1 MLRSGQLKRW
11 ASYENSA
18 SSTKTI
24 GDQMMLP
31 LKDRAKL
38 NQTISRIQGGQ
49 FDANDIDGLL
59 MKLRPYACTRTV
71 FLEVAHFV
79 AHPDARDRGVAQQS
93 LTAMADSMRFF
104 VEYVSGK
111 KSLILDAPFPSY
123 VYRLFLS
130 QTRLSDERRLKAEF
144 KVSHS
149 SLIKKIESNFTVD
162 RKTDTCSLRTGK
174 GGSEL
179 IAALQ
184 YVTGFIH
191 SRPAFHVRDFHQ
203 QMKEVM
209 HAQGVNFDEQAWD
222 AQTDRISLAILCL
235 MSNTTF
241 ALNDGSRASCKLET
255 ENHFRILSGQRR
267 LPTGSITSEPSSFGS
282 LIILGVVTIKGS
294 KGPLP
299 VSFPLIDTNLNPYDH
314 CDPSLFLKDH
324 TPNELGE
331 YEIEIINLATD
342 MSLSQDYKLVRT
354 DSLVQ

>member
-1 MLRSGQLKRW
+1 
-11 ASYENSA
+11 
-18 SSTKTI
+18 
-24 GDQMMLP
+24 
-31 LKDRAKL
+31 
-38 NQTISRIQGGQ
+38 
-49 FDANDIDGLL
+49 
-59 MKLRPYACTRTV
+59 
-71 FLEVAHFV
+71 
-79 AHPDARDRGVAQQS
+79 
-93 LTAMADSMRFF
+93 
-104 VEYVSGK
+104 
-111 KSLILDAPFPSY
+111 
-123 VYRLFLS
+123 
-130 QTRLSDERRLKAEF
+130 
-144 KVSHS
+144 
-149 SLIKKIESNFTVD
+149 
-162 RKTDTCSLRTGK
+162 
-174 GGSEL
+174 
-179 IAALQ
+179 
-184 YVTGFIH
+184 
-191 SRPAFHVRDFHQ
+191 
-203 QMKEVM
+203 M